1 MEWNDPG
8 IESRMI
14 ESAELSGLA
23 GDGRPFSPAIKW
35 LFIEPCEPSTIIATS
50 EVIHG
55 HLNTQTHVCC
65 TAYTVCVCIYDTHI
79 HIQEHLLTTKMKGDK
94 YPEQDEKWS
103 N

>member
-79 HIQEHLLTTKMKGDK
+79 HMHLYCEVLETADRATISTSPSK
-94 YPEQDEKWS
+94 
-103 N
+103 